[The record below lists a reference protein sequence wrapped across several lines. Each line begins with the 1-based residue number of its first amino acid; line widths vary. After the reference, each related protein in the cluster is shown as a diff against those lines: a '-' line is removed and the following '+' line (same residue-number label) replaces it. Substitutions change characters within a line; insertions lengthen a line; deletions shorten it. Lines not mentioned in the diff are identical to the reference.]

1 MEVLTKTELRLRLEE
16 ILTKIK
22 NGAVFIHP
30 TDTIYGIS
38 CNALD
43 YNAIKKVRD
52 LKERPDT
59 PFSVWAPSLDW
70 IKKNCKNNSEIDGWL
85 KQLPGPYTLIFDL
98 KNSLAVA
105 KNVNPKSSSLGVRVP
120 EHWFGN
126 LVRELNIPLI
136 TTSVNKSG
144 QAFMTCLEDLDPEIE
159 MGVDFMIYEGEK
171 KAKPSKIVNLTNGK
185 IKERTI

>member
-22 NGAVFIHP
+22 NGAIFIHP

-38 CNALD
+38 CNALNHD
-43 YNAIKKVRD
+43 AVKKVRD

-59 PFSVWAPSLDW
+59 PFSVWVPSLAW
-70 IKKNCKNNSEIDGWL
+70 IKKNCKTTPEINMWL
-85 KQLPGPYTLIFDL
+85 ERLPGPYTLIFDL
-98 KNSLAVA
+98 NNSEAIA

-126 LVRELNIPLI
+126 LVKELNFPLI

-144 QAFMTCLEDLDPEIE
+144 HAFMTCLENLDPEIE
-159 MGVDFMIYEGEK
+159 MAVDFMIYEGEK
-171 KAKPSKIVNLTNGK
+171 KAKPSKIVNFTNGT
-185 IKERTI
+185 IKER